1 MSVSDE
7 AGELPPL
14 EVALGDELWDSAFW
28 ERFSASED
36 AAKEALMALYD
47 SAYEGY
53 GCSCDTCVVRTV
65 LEAVWP
71 ELTNQFHRL
80 LATRTPV
87 QTMSGGCSGSCKR
100 CRSQE

>member
-1 MSVSDE
+1 MQDE
-7 AGELPPL
+7 NGEVASLDT
-14 EVALGDELWDSAFW
+14 ALGDELWDDDFW
-28 ERFSASED
+28 QRFSVAED
-36 AAKEALMALYD
+36 AAKAALMVLYD

-80 LATRTPV
+80 LALRSPV
-87 QTMSGGCSGSCKR
+87 QTMGGKCSGSCKR